1 MGKFETCVKFWDG
14 KHCCNWMH
22 ITQQYETEPQCSLA
36 GSLKY
41 RQFTNTDEVRRAK
54 VLRFLK

>member
-14 KHCCNWMH
+14 KHRCNWMH
-22 ITQQYETEPQCSLA
+22 ITQHYKTEPQSSLA
-36 GSLKY
+36 GSL

-54 VLRFLK
+54 VLGLLK